1 MPEQALAN
9 TTDELD
15 ESTMMENTSE
25 SSIMPLLM
33 CSQLAPP
40 SAVFHARCQV
50 PAYTTFGSLGSTA
63 MDSMFLISELVEE
76 IFSQFLPA
84 SLLRYTPSSAP
95 TVRTLESEAA
105 IDIARIDLPCMAGTI
120 SQVLPAFCE

>member
-9 TTDELD
+9 TTDEFD

-25 SSIMPLLM
+25 SSIMPLLI

-76 IFSQFLPA
+76 IFPQLLPA
-84 SLLRYTPSSAP
+84 SVLRNTPSSVP
-95 TVRTLESEAA
+95 TVSTLESEAA
-105 IDIARIDLPCMAGTI
+105 IDMARIDLPCMAGML
-120 SQVLPAFCE
+120 SQVLPLLGE